1 MLVKMFVFVIIII
14 LFISR
19 IKNTKTNLTKEKY
32 KKKIEKEYN
41 KNEKIYSNSELFIKY
56 FAFESTIYA
65 LCYGYIL
72 FMNYGFFMNLLSL
85 VQIITVFITV
95 FITLNFG
102 ISDIFE
108 TNNTKVIYRKKY
120 LLFNMILDYIYYPLS
135 IIFLIFH

>member
-19 IKNTKTNLTKEKY
+19 IKNTKTDLTKEEY
-32 KKKIEKEYN
+32 EKKFEKECH
-41 KNEKIYSNSELFIKY
+41 KNEKIYSNSELCIKY

-85 VQIITVFITV
+85 VQIITVFIT
-95 FITLNFG
+95 LNFG

-108 TNNTKVIYRKKY
+108 TNNTKVIYQKKY

>member
-19 IKNTKTNLTKEKY
+19 IKNTKTDLTKEEY
-32 KKKIEKEYN
+32 EKKFEKEYH

-85 VQIITVFITV
+85 VQIITVFIT
-95 FITLNFG
+95 LNFG
-102 ISDIFE
+102 ISDIF
-108 TNNTKVIYRKKY
+108 RKKY